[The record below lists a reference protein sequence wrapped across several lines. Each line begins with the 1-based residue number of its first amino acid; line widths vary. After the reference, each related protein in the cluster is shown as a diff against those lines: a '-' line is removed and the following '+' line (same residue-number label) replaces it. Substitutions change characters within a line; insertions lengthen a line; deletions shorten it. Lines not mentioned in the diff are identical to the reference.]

1 MSRTVFAAN
10 RNPFG
15 PTVVKRKHVLCADD
29 DEDTRAMMARLLDMC
44 GYEVTTAGSLAE
56 TLPLTERGGFDMLL
70 LAGSYPDGLGTD
82 LCKQIRAF
90 DASTPIIFLSA
101 YAYPADINQG
111 LESGA
116 QAYLTKPF
124 DFDAL
129 EQTMEKFIL

>member
-1 MSRTVFAAN
+1 MSRTVFSTN

-15 PTVVKRKHVLCADD
+15 LTVVRRKHILCVDD
-29 DEDTRAMMARLLDMC
+29 DEDTRSMMARLLDMC

-56 TLPLTERGGFDMLL
+56 ALPLTERGGFDMIL
-70 LAGSYPDGLGTD
+70 LAGSYPDGLGID
-82 LCKQIRAF
+82 LCKQIRKS

-124 DFDAL
+124 GLDAL